1 MTSKRIMLIALAAG
15 FLQAAAGQAMAAN
28 GVNVG
33 VLKCTVDGGVGLIFG
48 SSKDMIC
55 RFEPSGGGPP
65 VPYHGSVTK
74 VGIDIGVTERSYITW
89 VVFAPGKLKATAL
102 AGTYVGATADAAIG
116 VGLGANVLVGGF
128 EKSIAL
134 QPLSVSG
141 EEGLNVAIG
150 IGAMD
155 LKPGP

>member
-1 MTSKRIMLIALAAG
+1 MTVKGVLAIVLAAG
-15 FLQAAAGQAMAAN
+15 FIHAAAGSALAAS

-48 SSKDMIC
+48 SSKDMKC
-55 RFEPSGGGPP
+55 NFAPAEGGAESA
-65 VPYHGSVTK
+65 YHGTVTK
-74 VGIDIGVTERSYITW
+74 VGIDIGVTEKSYITW
-89 VVFAPGKLKATAL
+89 VVFAPGKLKPNAL
-102 AGTYVGATADAAIG
+102 IGTYVGATADVAIG

-141 EEGLNVAIG
+141 EEGLNVAVG
-150 IGAMD
+150 IGAIE
-155 LKPGP
+155 LKAGH